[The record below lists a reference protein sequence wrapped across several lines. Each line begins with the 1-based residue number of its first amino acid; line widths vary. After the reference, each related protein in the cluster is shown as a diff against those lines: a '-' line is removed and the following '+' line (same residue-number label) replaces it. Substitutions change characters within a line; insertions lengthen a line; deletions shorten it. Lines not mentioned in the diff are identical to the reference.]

1 MEIPSIGQI
10 SSFQQSATRQKIS
23 TAVAVKAN
31 DAAKAQGEMILK
43 LLDAASEAVGNGNQT
58 GGSPSRLDVVG

>member
-10 SSFQQSATRQKIS
+10 SSFQQSIARQKIS

-43 LLDAASEAVGNGNQT
+43 LLDAATEAVGNGNQT
-58 GGSPSRLDVVG
+58 RADSRRLDVVG